1 MRKKEYVKTEIEK
14 FTIDLSYKIS
24 FFLSKY
30 RIIAERTSG
39 ILLGC
44 PGV

>member
-24 FFLSKY
+24 FFYEK
-30 RIIAERTSG
+30 T
-39 ILLGC
+39 
-44 PGV
+44 V

>member
-1 MRKKEYVKTEIEK
+1 MRKKEYVKMEIEK

-24 FFLSKY
+24 FFFSKY
-30 RIIAERTSG
+30 RIIAKRTSR

>member
-24 FFLSKY
+24 FFSQN
-30 RIIAERTSG
+30 T
-39 ILLGC
+39 
-44 PGV
+44 V